1 MTIEEKMQEF
11 SETFDFLEGMDK
23 MEYVLDMAKKSEGL
37 SEELK
42 TDHNKVYGCSSET
55 WIVVE
60 LNEGSVFIHSD
71 SEAQIVKGMLY
82 LLEESINGHS
92 PSEIMALDEQTVL
105 DKLGLGGSLTN
116 KRMNGFASA
125 ILKIKK
131 DLAHKN

>member
-23 MEYVLDMAKKSEGL
+23 MEYVLDMAKKSNGL
-37 SEELK
+37 SAEVK
-42 TDHNKVYGCSSET
+42 TDSNKVYGCSSET
-55 WIVVE
+55 WIIVE
-60 LNEGSVFIHSD
+60 IKNDKVYVHTD

-92 PSEIMALDEQTVL
+92 SDEILQLDEQTVL
-105 DKLGLGGSLTN
+105 DKLGLGASLTN

-131 DLAHKN
+131 ELSHQN